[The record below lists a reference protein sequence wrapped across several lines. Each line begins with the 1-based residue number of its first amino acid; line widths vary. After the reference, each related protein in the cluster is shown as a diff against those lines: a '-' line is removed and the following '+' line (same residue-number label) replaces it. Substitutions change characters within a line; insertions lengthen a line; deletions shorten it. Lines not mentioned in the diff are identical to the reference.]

1 MALTEMARDAE
12 RERIARHV
20 LDLVKERGSEVPWTV
35 AMAESGL
42 TRARF
47 EALFV
52 DYDDLFDAVA
62 QTWLA
67 PQLAVM
73 EEVLSSSLPPQR
85 KMFEFFRR
93 RFVIAQ
99 GRFREDPQFFTVLCE
114 MGAANFERVR
124 SYVDLADHY
133 LCELI
138 AEAQAEGF
146 FAGLEIDE
154 RDIGDNLVHGR
165 LDAHQPA
172 RDDRLVP
179 RDPRKPDEGREEP
192 AEKAFEG
199 QRRAEQVRQHGIE
212 HDVEERNQLEALAA
226 RKHVTT
232 QCQLDVRSLQPFATG
247 RVDRLRAAER
257 VGGEQT
263 RVVDV
268 PRSKPPLVLA
278 L

>member
-1 MALTEMARDAE
+1 MALTQTAREAE

-20 LDLVKERGSEVPWTV
+20 LDLVRERGAEVPWTV

-42 TRARF
+42 TRTRF
-47 EALFV
+47 EALFA

-73 EEVLSSSLPPQR
+73 EEVLASHLPPQR
-85 KMFEFFRR
+85 KMYEFFRR
-93 RFVIAQ
+93 RFVISQA
-99 GRFREDPQFFTVLCE
+99 RFREDPQFFTILCE

-154 RDIGDNLVHGR
+154 ALSLINQMISNYTLPDALIYLGEKLTEQKLARIVDTMFIGLSGEAGA
-165 LDAHQPA
+165 DAA
-172 RDDRLVP
+172 GV
-179 RDPRKPDEGREEP
+179 
-192 AEKAFEG
+192 
-199 QRRAEQVRQHGIE
+199 
-212 HDVEERNQLEALAA
+212 NALKVA
-226 RKHVTT
+226 
-232 QCQLDVRSLQPFATG
+232 S
-247 RVDRLRAAER
+247 
-257 VGGEQT
+257 
-263 RVVDV
+263 
-268 PRSKPPLVLA
+268 
-278 L
+278 

>member
-1 MALTEMARDAE
+1 MPLTDTAREAE

-20 LDLVKERGSEVPWTV
+20 LDLVKERGAEVPWTV

-47 EALFV
+47 EALFS

-67 PQLAVM
+67 PHMAVM
-73 EEVLSSSLPPQR
+73 EEVLASNLPPQR

-93 RFVIAQ
+93 RFVISQ
-99 GRFREDPQFFTVLCE
+99 GRFREDPHFFNILCE

-154 RDIGDNLVHGR
+154 ALSMINQMVTVYTMPDALIYLGDKLTEAKLARIVDTMFIGLSGEAGA
-165 LDAHQPA
+165 DASGVNTLKVA
-172 RDDRLVP
+172 
-179 RDPRKPDEGREEP
+179 
-192 AEKAFEG
+192 
-199 QRRAEQVRQHGIE
+199 
-212 HDVEERNQLEALAA
+212 
-226 RKHVTT
+226 
-232 QCQLDVRSLQPFATG
+232 S
-247 RVDRLRAAER
+247 
-257 VGGEQT
+257 
-263 RVVDV
+263 
-268 PRSKPPLVLA
+268 
-278 L
+278 

>member
-1 MALTEMARDAE
+1 MALTQTAREAE

-20 LDLVKERGSEVPWTV
+20 LDLVRERGAEVPWTV

-42 TRARF
+42 TRTRF
-47 EALFV
+47 EALFA

-73 EEVLSSSLPPQR
+73 EEVLASHLPPQR
-85 KMFEFFRR
+85 KMYEFFRR
-93 RFVIAQ
+93 RFVISQ
-99 GRFREDPQFFTVLCE
+99 TRFREDPQFFTILCE

-154 RDIGDNLVHGR
+154 ALSLINQMISNYTLPDALIYLGEKLTEQKLARIVDTMFIGLSGEAGA
-165 LDAHQPA
+165 DAA
-172 RDDRLVP
+172 GV
-179 RDPRKPDEGREEP
+179 
-192 AEKAFEG
+192 
-199 QRRAEQVRQHGIE
+199 
-212 HDVEERNQLEALAA
+212 NALKVA
-226 RKHVTT
+226 
-232 QCQLDVRSLQPFATG
+232 S
-247 RVDRLRAAER
+247 
-257 VGGEQT
+257 
-263 RVVDV
+263 
-268 PRSKPPLVLA
+268 
-278 L
+278 